1 MSELKTKPNNQS
13 VEGFLNAVEHPVRK
27 ADGLRLLEIFKS
39 ETGEKPVL
47 WGDSIVGFGSYPYQY
62 PNGKTM
68 EWFPVGYSPRKTSL
82 SLYLMRSHKEYQSD
96 LDALGK
102 YKTGKGCLYINKLAD
117 IDESVLRK
125 MIRET
130 YQKLT
135 AS

>member
-1 MSELKTKPNNQS
+1 MSELKTKANDQS
-13 VEGFLNAVEHPVRK
+13 VEDFLNAVQHPTRK
-27 ADGLRLLEIFKS
+27 ADGLRLLQIFKE
-39 ETGEKPVL
+39 ETGQEPVL
-47 WGDSIVGFGSYPYQY
+47 WGPSIIGFGTYEYKY

-68 EWFPVGYSPRKTSL
+68 QWFPVGYSPRKACL
-82 SLYLMRSHKEYQSD
+82 SLYFMRSHKEYQSD

-102 YKTGKGCLYINKLAD
+102 HKTGKGCLYVNKLSD

-135 AS
+135 SS